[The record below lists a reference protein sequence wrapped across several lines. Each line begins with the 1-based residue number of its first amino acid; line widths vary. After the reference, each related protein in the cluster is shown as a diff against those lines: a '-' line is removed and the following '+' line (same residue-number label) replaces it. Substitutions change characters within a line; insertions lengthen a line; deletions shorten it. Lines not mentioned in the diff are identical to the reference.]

1 MELQYAIA
9 LIVSSVI
16 SAIVAGIAWQRRAAT
31 GAKSLVIIMSA
42 AMLWSSTYAIRW
54 LARDYSTQLFW
65 LDATYFGVVIAPTA
79 FLVLAFEF
87 TDRFHLLTDR
97 IRVALAIIPTL
108 TLMILWTDPWHG
120 LFYNGLRTG
129 NAILNGGIW
138 FWVFIIYTYLI
149 LLLASII
156 ILQKIIRERLL
167 FQVQAAL
174 LLIGMVLPWAGNIIS
189 MIGFT
194 PFPGLDLTPFLFTL
208 SGLFF
213 MVALFRFGLLD
224 IKPIAH
230 SRLME
235 NLQDGVI
242 ILDKTNRIVDYNP
255 AAGKIF
261 RLKMDAIGKT
271 FSEASTQ
278 FEKLTPLVSL
288 QVEKSRIQLNSDEN
302 SEFEVRT
309 LPLLDHKKQMTGN
322 LITVHDISEY
332 QQAQEKLRQ
341 SEERYRL
348 LFDNAVESILVVQD
362 QNIVFCNPVTCEV
375 TGYPMDEILND
386 SFVKYIYPEDIEI
399 VLENYRK
406 RVSGIELEGRYQ
418 FRLVRKDSSLRW
430 VETSGIRI
438 KWQGE
443 MATLHFMMDVT
454 ERKKA
459 EIALEFRS
467 THDILTGLY
476 NRQYFQQEMDRLQN
490 SRRQPISILVLDM
503 NGLKEINDT
512 QGHAAG
518 DDLLIVSAE
527 VIRKAFRPDDIVAR
541 IGGDEF
547 VVILP
552 ATNQETALK
561 IVARVKQV
569 IDEYNQLNP
578 ERNPISFSIGFS
590 SNETIENLQD
600 VLREAD
606 REMYKHKASHY
617 SIP

>member
-16 SAIVAGIAWQRRAAT
+16 SVIVAGIAWQRRSAS
-31 GAKSLVIIMSA
+31 GAKSLLVSMTA
-42 AMLWSSTYAIRW
+42 AFLWSSTYAIRW
-54 LARDYSTQLFW
+54 LVVDPSTQLFW

-87 TDRFHLLTDR
+87 TDRFYLLKDR
-97 IRVALAIIPTL
+97 IRVMLAIIPIL
-108 TLMILWTDPWHG
+108 TLLILWTDPWHG

-129 NAILNGGIW
+129 DAILNGGIW
-138 FWVFIIYTYLI
+138 FWVFITYTYMI

-156 ILQKIIRERLL
+156 IIQKIIRERLL
-167 FQVQAAL
+167 FQVQAVF
-174 LLIGMVLPWAGNIIS
+174 LLIGMVLPWAGNILS

-194 PFPGLDLTPFLFTL
+194 PFPGLDLTPFLFTI

-224 IKPIAH
+224 IKPIAY
-230 SRLME
+230 SQLMQ
-235 NLQDGVI
+235 NLTDGVI
-242 ILDKTNRIVDYNP
+242 ILDNTNRIVDYNP
-255 AAGKIF
+255 AAEKIF
-261 RLKMDAIGKT
+261 NLSLTVIGKT

-278 FEKLTPLVSL
+278 FEKLTPLVPL
-288 QVEKSRIQLNSDEN
+288 QFKKSRIQLNSDQN

-309 LPLLDHKKQMTGN
+309 LPLLDYKKQLTGN
-322 LITVHDISEY
+322 LITVHDITEY
-332 QQAQEKLRQ
+332 QQAQKNLRQ

-375 TGYPMDEILND
+375 TGYPMDEIIND
-386 SFVKYIYPEDIEI
+386 SFVKFIYPEDLEI
-399 VLENYRK
+399 VLENYQK
-406 RVSGIELEGRYQ
+406 RVSGVEFQDRYQ
-418 FRLVRKDSSLRW
+418 FRLVRKDASLRW

-438 KWQGE
+438 EWQGE
-443 MATLHFMMDVT
+443 MATLHFLMDVT
-454 ERKKA
+454 DRKKA
-459 EIALEFRS
+459 EAALEYRS

-476 NRQYFQQEMDRLQN
+476 NRQYFQQEMDKLQN
-490 SRRQPISILVLDM
+490 SRRQPVSILVLDM

-518 DDLLIVSAE
+518 DELLIISAE

-552 ATNQETALK
+552 ATNKETAQE

-569 IDEYNQLNP
+569 IEEYNQKNP
-578 ERNPISFSIGFS
+578 DGNPISFSVGFS
-590 SNETIENLQD
+590 SNETTPNLQD

-606 REMYKHKASHY
+606 REMYKHKAKYY
-617 SIP
+617 SVL

>member
-261 RLKMDAIGKT
+261 RLKMNAIGKT